1 MSIIRYI
8 LSFLIGGLGV
18 WIVIMNWLVIY
29 AFVKH
34 KKRSSGAP
42 FAGAILLILALLIL
56 PVKNLCLFF

>member
-1 MSIIRYI
+1 MQIIRCI
-8 LSFLIGGLGV
+8 LATTLGCLGI

-42 FAGAILLILALLIL
+42 FVDICT
-56 PVKNLCLFF
+56 VSFTF